1 MNKKFI
7 RWTNILEGYQKYKF
21 LFIEE
26 KPLIFYPVGD
36 IDDEP
41 EFIQEIMLTLNE
53 SNLKSIEH
61 AIQIVSSKLA
71 SIKRNE
77 EEKEIRT
84 ADQIDE
90 SSDLNSDLSSE
101 SRNNSKEKGET
112 NSIFKNLFGL
122 TYMQKLLVF
131 QNLMLVAYVSVH
143 LCRLTTCVSQSVFYT
158 YVSQAICASQ
168 LR

>member
-1 MNKKFI
+1 M
-7 RWTNILEGYQKYKF
+7 
-21 LFIEE
+21 
-26 KPLIFYPVGD
+26 GD

-41 EFIQEIMLTLNE
+41 EFIQEIMLSLNE

-90 SSDLNSDLSSE
+90 SSDQNSNLSSE
-101 SRNNSKEKGET
+101 SRINTKEKGET
-112 NSIFKNLFGL
+112 NP
-122 TYMQKLLVF
+122 M
-131 QNLMLVAYVSVH
+131 
-143 LCRLTTCVSQSVFYT
+143 
-158 YVSQAICASQ
+158 
-168 LR
+168 

>member
-1 MNKKFI
+1 M
-7 RWTNILEGYQKYKF
+7 
-21 LFIEE
+21 
-26 KPLIFYPVGD
+26 GD

-41 EFIQEIMLTLNE
+41 EFIQEIMLSLNE

-90 SSDLNSDLSSE
+90 SSDQNSNLSSE
-101 SRNNSKEKGET
+101 SRINSKEKGET

-122 TYMQKLLVF
+122 TYMQILLVF
-131 QNLMLVAYVSVH
+131 QNLMLVVSVH
-143 LCRLTTCVSQSVFYT
+143 LCRLTTCVSQSVYYT

-168 LR
+168 LH